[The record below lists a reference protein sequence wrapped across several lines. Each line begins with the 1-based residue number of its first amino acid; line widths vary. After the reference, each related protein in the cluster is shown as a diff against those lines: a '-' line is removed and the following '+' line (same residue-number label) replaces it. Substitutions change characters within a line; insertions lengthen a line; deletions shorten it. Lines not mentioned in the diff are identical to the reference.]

1 MPTVISPVR
10 PETGGQQK
18 EAKMEH
24 ATLGFKQVKAIALAV
39 SDPARARRFYAETLG
54 LPPAVEG
61 GVPVGCQLGDSL
73 LMFKDGWY
81 GKPTDVPNPRV
92 TLEVENA
99 RDTER
104 TLRDRGVAI
113 SDPVER
119 YDDALVGAFLDSEG
133 NKLWFCSEL

>member
-1 MPTVISPVR
+1 MEISS
-10 PETGGQQK
+10 
-18 EAKMEH
+18 
-24 ATLGFKQVKAIALAV
+24 LGFKQVKVIALAV
-39 SDPARARRFYAETLG
+39 SDPARALHFYGETLG
-54 LPPAVEG
+54 LSPALESG
-61 GVPVGCQLGDSL
+61 AQVGCRLGESI

-81 GKPTDVPNPRV
+81 GVPTDVPNPRV

-99 RDTER
+99 RETER

-133 NKLWFCSEL
+133 NKLWFCSNA